1 MQGESLTYTLR
12 AFRPTALALVL
23 ALTATAL
30 GETTETTKTVPIE
43 ATALHS
49 KLLKRG
55 IGKSVKVTQLDGTV
69 VKGTLASINAD
80 SFSVTPKGAT
90 QPLHIANGQVAK
102 FENGGISTGTK
113 WAIGIA
119 IFAALAIGSSRV

>member
-1 MQGESLTYTLR
+1 LTYTLR

-23 ALTATAL
+23 ALTATSL
-30 GETTETTKTVPIE
+30 GETTKTVPIE
-43 ATALHS
+43 PTALHG
-49 KLLKRG
+49 KLVKRG

-69 VKGTLASINAD
+69 VKGTLVSIDAD
-80 SFSVTPKGAT
+80 SFAVTPKGAT
-90 QPLHIANGQVAK
+90 QPVHIANGQVAK
-102 FENGGISTGTK
+102 FENGGISTATK